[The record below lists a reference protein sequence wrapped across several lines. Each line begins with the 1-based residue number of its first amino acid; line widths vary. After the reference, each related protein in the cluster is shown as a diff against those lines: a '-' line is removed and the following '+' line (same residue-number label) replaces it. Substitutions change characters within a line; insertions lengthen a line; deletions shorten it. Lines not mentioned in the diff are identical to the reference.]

1 MILYYKVE
9 RDASKRYIVELFY
22 RGLLGQMK
30 EMHRSAHDEVRAV
43 NEVVQYYKSRGYRV
57 QSIMTA

>member
-22 RGLLGQMK
+22 RGILGQMK
-30 EMHRSAHDEVRAV
+30 EMHRSAHDEVIAV
-43 NEVVQYYKSRGYRV
+43 NEVVQYYKSRGFRV